1 MTIIFH
7 TLDTFDTEF
16 SADSVEWCPVKP
28 FRDVVVCGTY
38 QLTENDE
45 KAITKNALKRLGRI
59 YAFRVTDDGKLTT
72 LQRIDVPAV
81 LDMKWLHCRDK
92 ENRILLAIVNSI
104 GYLQVYRLMGD
115 RGTEMLKLI
124 VEQKI
129 SDDDILALSLDWSTG
144 RYVSDTRIADSLH
157 IIVSDSRGWVS
168 HFTLLGD
175 DLIRDSSWCA
185 HDFEAWIAAFDYW
198 QTNSFY
204 SGGDDCKFQAFD
216 SRIGPVACN
225 RAHGA
230 GVTSIHSNANAE
242 FSLVTGSLTLRLNDK
257 YIHRPSIPAYSS
269 KRSRKLAVWNV
280 IDKPIQF
287 EKVSCRLNLK
297 IREHNLIRS
306 AKY

>member
-242 FSLVTGSLTLRLNDK
+242 FSLVTG
-257 YIHRPSIPAYSS
+257 RPSIPAYSS